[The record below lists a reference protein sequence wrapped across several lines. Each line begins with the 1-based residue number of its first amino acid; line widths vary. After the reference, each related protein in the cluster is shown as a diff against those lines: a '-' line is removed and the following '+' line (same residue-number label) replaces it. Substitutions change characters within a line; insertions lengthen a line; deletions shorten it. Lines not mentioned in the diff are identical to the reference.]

1 MIAWLWAACAVL
13 GIVILFLAGKIY
25 TMKKSVRE
33 ISAEFAA
40 RLQADTN
47 TLIDLSS
54 GDHDLR
60 RLAGEINGQLRLLR
74 SERRRYQNG
83 DLELKEAV
91 TNISHD
97 LRTPLTAICGY
108 LDLLEREEKSEAA
121 ARYTSLIQNRVEVM
135 KKLTEELFRYSITA
149 SAKMDLTLENVV
161 LNDVL
166 EESIAAYYAA
176 LKQQGIVP
184 ELSFPEKK
192 TERILDRSSLARI
205 FENIIGNAIKYSD
218 GDLSIC
224 LKPSGEIVFSNSA
237 KQLTPVMAGRLFD
250 RFFTV
255 ETGCGSTGLGLSI
268 AKLLTEEM
276 GGTITA
282 HYQDG
287 KLAVI
292 LFFPSINNDRNPAV

>member
-1 MIAWLWAACAVL
+1 MTAWLWAACAVL
-13 GIVILFLAGKIY
+13 GIVILFLAGKIFM
-25 TMKKSVRE
+25 MKKSVRE
-33 ISAEFAA
+33 ISAEFTA

-60 RLAGEINGQLRLLR
+60 RLAGEINGQLRLLQN
-74 SERRRYQNG
+74 ERRRYQNG

-121 ARYTSLIQNRVEVM
+121 VRYTSLIQNRVEVM

-149 SAKMDLTLENVV
+149 SAKTDLTLENVV
-161 LNDVL
+161 LNNVL

-192 TERILDRSSLARI
+192 IERILDRSSLARI

-237 KQLTPVMAGRLFD
+237 KQLTPVTAGRLFD

-268 AKLLTEEM
+268 ARELAELQKGSLTLTDTPGGGCTFLLLLPIAED
-276 GGTITA
+276 
-282 HYQDG
+282 H
-287 KLAVI
+287 L
-292 LFFPSINNDRNPAV
+292 